1 MKVKVKFL
9 TPMIKNGKLREIGE
23 ELEIDATS
31 ALLLAKKGNVEIQN
45 YKIVKTT
52 KEVEVEELE
61 EIK

>member
-9 TPMIKNGKLREIGE
+9 TPMIKNGQLREIGD

-31 ALLLAKKGNVEIQN
+31 ALLLAKKGNVEIQD
-45 YKIVKTT
+45 YKIVKTI